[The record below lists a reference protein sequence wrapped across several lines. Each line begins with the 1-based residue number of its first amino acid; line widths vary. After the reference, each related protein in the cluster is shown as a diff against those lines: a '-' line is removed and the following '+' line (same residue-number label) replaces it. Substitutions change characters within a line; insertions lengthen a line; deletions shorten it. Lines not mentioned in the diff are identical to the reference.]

1 LTDNLYLLNAVNFV
15 ERAAIFVY
23 LRDFV
28 FESNQI
34 YMNFLKP
41 LAYLTAASL
50 VTFTSFAQTKPKTKP
65 KLTVS
70 VTKVPVK
77 QFNSAIDSVSY
88 AVGVLVAQNFK
99 SQKVTLNPEMV
110 AKGFASVTNGGT
122 LLISEQ
128 ECQSV
133 MNNFM
138 MKNQQ
143 AQAAEQAK
151 QYEPNRIAGEKF
163 LAENK
168 LKDSVITTA
177 SGLQFKVIKMGD
189 GPKPTA
195 ADKVKTH
202 YHGTLINGEVFDS
215 SVQRG
220 EPVSFPVSG
229 VIPGWVEAL
238 QLMPVGSKFK
248 LYIPQELAY
257 GIRGG
262 GQTIKPYSALV
273 FEVEL
278 LAIEK
283 E

>member
-1 LTDNLYLLNAVNFV
+1 
-15 ERAAIFVY
+15 
-23 LRDFV
+23 
-28 FESNQI
+28 
-34 YMNFLKP
+34 MNFLKP
-41 LAYLTAASL
+41 MVFLTAATL

-77 QFNSAIDSVSY
+77 PFNSAIDSVSY

-110 AKGFASVTNGGT
+110 AKGFASVSSGGT

-143 AQAAEQAK
+143 AQ
-151 QYEPNRIAGEKF
+151 YEPNRIEGEKF
-163 LAENK
+163 LAANK

-177 SGLQFKVIKMGD
+177 SGLQYKVIKMGD

-202 YHGTLINGEVFDS
+202 YHGTLINGEIFDS

-262 GQTIKPYSALV
+262 GQTIKPYSALI

>member
-1 LTDNLYLLNAVNFV
+1 
-15 ERAAIFVY
+15 
-23 LRDFV
+23 
-28 FESNQI
+28 
-34 YMNFLKP
+34 MNFLKP
-41 LAYLTAASL
+41 LAFLTAATF
-50 VTFTSFAQTKPKTKP
+50 VTFTSFAQSKPKAKKTTVP
-65 KLTVS
+65 KLTIS
-70 VTKVPVK
+70 VTRVPIKEFANQV
-77 QFNSAIDSVSY
+77 DSVSY

-110 AKGFASVTNGGT
+110 AKGFASVTSGGK
-122 LLISEQ
+122 LLINEQ
-128 ECQSV
+128 ECQAV

-151 QYEPNRIAGEKF
+151 QYEPNRVEGEKF
-163 LAENK
+163 LAANK

-177 SGLQFKVIKMGD
+177 SGLQYKVMKMGD

-202 YHGTLINGEVFDS
+202 YHGTLINGEIFDS

-229 VIPGWVEAL
+229 VIPGWIEAL

-257 GIRGG
+257 GVRGG
-262 GQTIKPYSALV
+262 GQTIKPYSALI

>member
-1 LTDNLYLLNAVNFV
+1 MM
-15 ERAAIFVY
+15 AA
-23 LRDFV
+23 
-28 FESNQI
+28 
-34 YMNFLKP
+34 
-41 LAYLTAASL
+41 TC

-77 QFNSAIDSVSY
+77 PFNSAIDSVSY

-110 AKGFASVTNGGT
+110 AKGFASVSTGGT

-128 ECQSV
+128 ECQAV

-151 QYEPNRIAGEKF
+151 QFEPNRIEGEKF
-163 LAENK
+163 LAANK
-168 LKDSVITTA
+168 SKDSVVTTA
-177 SGLQFKVIKMGD
+177 SGLQYKVIKMGD
-189 GPKPTA
+189 GPKPVA
-195 ADKVKTH
+195 SDKVKVH
-202 YHGTLINGEVFDS
+202 YHGTLINGEIFDS
-215 SVQRG
+215 SLQRG
-220 EPVSFPVSG
+220 EPISFPVSG

-257 GIRGG
+257 GIRSAGPN
-262 GQTIKPYSALV
+262 IKPYSALI

>member
-1 LTDNLYLLNAVNFV
+1 MQLTFF
-15 ERAAIFVY
+15 RAA
-23 LRDFV
+23 L
-28 FESNQI
+28 
-34 YMNFLKP
+34 
-41 LAYLTAASL
+41 LASLSFMSL
-50 VTFTSFAQTKPKTKP
+50 VTFAQTNSKAKPKTKP
-65 KLTVS
+65 KLTIS

-77 QFNSAIDSVSY
+77 EFNSTIDSVSY

-110 AKGFASVTNGGT
+110 AKGFASVTSGGT
-122 LLISEQ
+122 LLINEQ

-143 AQAAEQAK
+143 AQMAEQAK

-163 LAENK
+163 LADNK
-168 LKDSVITTA
+168 KKDSVITTA
-177 SGLQFKVIKMGD
+177 SGLQYKVIKMGD

-202 YHGTLINGEVFDS
+202 YHGTLIDGTVFDS

-248 LYIPQELAY
+248 LFIPQDLAY

-262 GQTIKPYSALV
+262 GQTIKPYSALI